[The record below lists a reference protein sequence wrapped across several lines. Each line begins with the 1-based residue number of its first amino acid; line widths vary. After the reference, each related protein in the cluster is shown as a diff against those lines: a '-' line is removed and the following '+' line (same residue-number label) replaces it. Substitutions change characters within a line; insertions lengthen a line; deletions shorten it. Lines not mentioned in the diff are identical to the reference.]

1 MFKLNSFMN
10 RDSALKQFDKF
21 LNEIQKE
28 KMKELWNN
36 CFDEEWEKT

>member
-1 MFKLNSFMN
+1 MFKHNNSVN

-28 KMKELWNN
+28 KMEELWNN
-36 CFDEEWEKT
+36 CFDEEWEKA